1 MYILGTS
8 TQSATYK
15 YIRGGTPSNGFQ
27 PGTLRISLV
36 CGIVKM
42 RKVLNQNP
50 LLGVPLMLRHCGGG
64 DRIGETVKAT
74 DLEDKLGEHIGE
86 TVLVDT
92 PR

>member
-1 MYILGTS
+1 MMETS
-8 TQSATYK
+8 LERSAATYK

-64 DRIGETVKAT
+64 TE
-74 DLEDKLGEHIGE
+74 LERQLRQQIWKTNWGNI
-86 TVLVDT
+86 
-92 PR
+92 